1 MDEKLT
7 RPSPA
12 IGLEFADE
20 DINLLGAVAARA
32 EDRVFDEMLR
42 PQPYGV
48 NLGDG
53 VNTFGGIDR
62 FIIPGGSIERPFPF
76 IQSSGSANGSV
87 DVGPFRAVIGPA
99 TPVGTSPT
107 AAFTGSV
114 SGMYVPQNGT
124 WRQTFALAPNSSGN
138 PRIDA
143 VVAYIY
149 PDSPSANVGAIAK
162 DPTTG
167 AVTSTSVPVSRRA
180 LVTVSVVTGT
190 PAVSPA
196 MPTASDVAG
205 PPAGY
210 AIVLAY
216 IYIPTG
222 FTALTAV
229 NPLWIREWAKVHRP
243 GVPSLC
249 GAAYDQA
256 LWTSA
261 SLARPDKFIPPG
273 FQGFATKI
281 LRFGTAT
288 DQILDDNIDWRD
300 RIFQI
305 SASYVDGTGFANP
318 PRSPWPSATYS
329 TRSTPLSQQ
338 RILGTDPT
346 GTSVLSPTQR
356 TVIAQSFFDDY
367 IPWTG
372 GYTAGS
378 LLFSLDAG
386 GGAPGSGAALY
397 VERSTGRLRYYA
409 FGRPFECLAIMH
421 FSAQMANPL

>member
-48 NLGDG
+48 SL
-53 VNTFGGIDR
+53 FGGIDR

-87 DVGPFRAVIGPA
+87 DVGPFRAVIGPT

-114 SGMYVPQNGT
+114 SGMYVPQNGA
-124 WRQTFALAPNSSGN
+124 WRQTFALAPNASGN

-143 VVAYIY
+143 VVAYLY

-167 AVTSTSVPVSRRA
+167 AVTSTSIPVSRRA

-190 PAVSPA
+190 PAALPTP
-196 MPTASDVAG
+196 PTASDVAG

-216 IYIPTG
+216 VYVPTG

-249 GAAYDQA
+249 GDIYDQA

-261 SLARPDKFIPPG
+261 FLARPDKFIPPG

-288 DQILDDNIDWRD
+288 AQILDANIDWRD
-300 RIFQI
+300 RLFHVTVQARDTSGDGI
-305 SASYVDGTGFANP
+305 ST
-318 PRSPWPSATYS
+318 RSPWPSTTFATRDGS
-329 TRSTPLSQQ
+329 TTYMLGSVVNPAATTRVILSQ
-338 RILGTDPT
+338 
-346 GTSVLSPTQR
+346 
-356 TVIAQSFFDDY
+356 SFHNDY
-367 IPWTG
+367 YATG
-372 GYTAGS
+372 GVPNASMIANLEASAAFTKAAIYVDRAT
-378 LLFSLDAG
+378 
-386 GGAPGSGAALY
+386 GA
-397 VERSTGRLRYYA
+397 LRYFA
-409 FGRPFECLAIMH
+409 NALPLEGLAIIQ